1 MSLSLQSILG
11 AEALAAF
18 EIPGVVA
25 RGLPP
30 VSLIRHVERR
40 RP

>member
-18 EIPGVVA
+18 EAPGPVA
-25 RGLPP
+25 R
-30 VSLIRHVERR
+30 SLRR
-40 RP
+40 RKIDYYM